1 MSEHFVRCVICG
13 MIVPTEKTFV
23 RDTGLTVG
31 LEYTCID
38 CINKEKEPTY
48 QQRLDKVLSK
58 MNKVN
63 DWYELKITII
73 DGLYLYYDSGVGL
86 CLSWNDDGVWTYD
99 DLPSLDT
106 VESFLN
112 DLEVE

>member
-1 MSEHFVRCVICG
+1 

-38 CINKEKEPTY
+38 CMNKEKEEPTH

-58 MNKVN
+58 FENIREDVLRYKEWLYYSNIKNKFWFYA
-63 DWYELKITII
+63 DSILYPITI
-73 DGLYLYYDSGVGL
+73 
-86 CLSWNDDGVWTYD
+86 
-99 DLPSLDT
+99 SLAT
-106 VESFLN
+106 VESLLK